1 MEKIEKNNREYYA
14 IDIAHIFKSLWNKAW
29 LIVLSGFLAAAI
41 GFGLSSFVIAP
52 TYSSAIKLYVNN
64 SSFSL
69 GNTSFSISSSEITA
83 AQSLVRTY
91 GEILSSRST
100 LERIID
106 KSGVDYDWE
115 DLAEMIVSEPSNETE
130 IMLVTVTCK
139 DPYEASKIANTI
151 AEILPIRISEIIDG
165 ASMEVVD
172 SAIPNLEKVAPSIT
186 KYTAI
191 GMILGAFF
199 TIVILTI
206 SAMLDDTVRDEEYV
220 LKAYD
225 YPILGKVPD
234 LLDNGNRSYA
244 YYSQRRTT
252 KKTQGKEG

>member
-1 MEKIEKNNREYYA
+1 
-14 IDIAHIFKSLWNKAW
+14 
-29 LIVLSGFLAAAI
+29 
-41 GFGLSSFVIAP
+41 
-52 TYSSAIKLYVNN
+52 
-64 SSFSL
+64 
-69 GNTSFSISSSEITA
+69 
-83 AQSLVRTY
+83 
-91 GEILSSRST
+91 
-100 LERIID
+100 
-106 KSGVDYDWE
+106 
-115 DLAEMIVSEPSNETE
+115 
-130 IMLVTVTCK
+130 
-139 DPYEASKIANTI
+139 
-151 AEILPIRISEIIDG
+151 
-165 ASMEVVD
+165 MEVVD

-199 TIVILTI
+199 TIVVLTI
-206 SAMLDDTVRDEEYV
+206 SALLDDTVRDEEYV